1 MRFLPEA
8 DLKSVLAWVSA
19 ALVVMLGSVPQQDVL
34 QRVMSARTE
43 GIAARA
49 TILGGAIYFV
59 IALLPIVLVCAAL
72 AIDNAMV
79 QRLVGEDYQLIL
91 PTLILD
97 RTPLVVQAL
106 FFGALVSAILSTA
119 SGALLAPAV
128 ALAENVLRPLARPRD
143 DRGVLMLMRAS
154 VALLAVAVTIM
165 ALTSKLSIYQLVN
178 ESGKIV
184 LVTSFVPL
192 AAGIF
197 WRRATARGAHAAIAA
212 GFVAWILM
220 EWLAPEA
227 AIPPPLAGFLASI
240 AGMIAG
246 SAASARRARPAS

>member
-1 MRFLPEA
+1 MA
-8 DLKSVLAWVSA
+8 
-19 ALVVMLGSVPQQDVL
+19 MLGSFPQQDVL

-72 AIDNAMV
+72 VIDNAMV

-97 RTPLVVQAL
+97 RTPLAVQAL

-119 SGALLAPAV
+119 SGALLA
-128 ALAENVLRPLARPRD
+128 LAENVLRPLAKPRD

-220 EWLAPEA
+220 EWLAPQA
-227 AIPPPLAGFLASI
+227 AVPPPLAGFLASV

-246 SAASARRARPAS
+246 SAAFARRTRPAS